1 MPIELQNNFT
11 GGLNNRYPAHLIPDG
26 FNSTAQNVDLSYR
39 DLRSDKGTGTDSFDP
54 AGSRFFYEAASSW
67 IGSTGFSSAQFSEI
81 NLTNNAN
88 QTISTNTTASDP
100 VTVNIGSTLTVSSG
114 ALSVESQGDGFE
126 VANSFVEYADDLYV
140 SRSGYSFTANSIANT
155 GTNGVCEIV
164 YLSSDVGKFHIGDEI
179 VGLQFSNLSL
189 ITDIN
194 KATGEITLNKAALS
208 TTSSPTNLQANAT
221 AVRYMDGNI
230 STSLVIGVD
239 IPTPSFN
246 ISKQTGGATFD
257 GYSTKW
263 ISSSFPI
270 PFQYGVS
277 AIDDTGIE
285 SGLSE
290 SSDQGAINILDLS
303 ASVANRSAPLKINIS
318 GLSQGKY
325 FIYRIGDTSAVYKL
339 LEYLYQTSSS
349 TTFDFGARGSGS
361 GVPATAQ
368 RLTIVDTGMPTG
380 TQYAVRWYAATGTSS
395 ASASAGDYTP
405 TGTTAFTTGSTID
418 LHTQVGTHDLFV
430 EVIVKFDGD
439 DREYVAGAGYIENG
453 AALVNT
459 SLDTY
464 LDYRNAQT
472 LALFSPFTQS
482 NQPPRNL
489 KFLTEVNN
497 FFFASVDKRLY
508 ISRSGQANVWPIDA
522 FIDFDAKITGLG
534 RRGSEL
540 IVFTQFA
547 LFRVFGN
554 AFDSMR
560 KVEIPTR
567 EGIPDNLHLTIS
579 EVKGGLIYANL
590 NGIHYY
596 DGSSVQQLT
605 RNLLE
610 TFTLPSG
617 NYSSNV
623 AGSYDDQY
631 FLLADAGLGYKIDMR
646 DGSFKLSR
654 TTLNASNLFYRGAT
668 NKLYTSDSIIGIG
681 SNLEYT
687 VQTRDFT
694 GGQINSSKLLSALTI
709 NADSFTGSV
718 TPVVDGVDQTSE
730 TVSFT
735 NQNLNRKVYVSN
747 PLPGEKFAV
756 KIVSTAGE
764 LNEVGVEYLDPSQNS
779 LSRFD
784 SITIKYTG
792 TPSFSVKIDD
802 TEKIASTTLPS
813 FTGDVAEKTYYFPAM
828 TEGTVPH
835 LIGVETETNKIVSYS
850 YESERV

>member
-1 MPIELQNNFT
+1 MPLEIQNNFS
-11 GGLNNRYPAHLIPDG
+11 GGLNDRYPAHLIPDG
-26 FNSTAQNVDLSYR
+26 FNSISENVDLSYR
-39 DLRSDKGTGTDSFDP
+39 DLRPDKGTGTDPFDP

-67 IGSTGFSSAQFSEI
+67 VGASGFSSAQYNEI
-81 NLTNNAN
+81 NLSNSAN
-88 QTISTNTTASDP
+88 QTISTNTVVADP

-114 ALSVESQGDGFE
+114 TLTVESQGSGFE

-140 SRSGYSFTANSIANT
+140 SRSGYSFTANSILNT
-155 GTNGVCEIV
+155 GANGVCEIV
-164 YLSSDVGKFHIGDEI
+164 FVSNEVGKFHIGDE
-179 VGLQFSNLSL
+179 VYGSQFSELTL

-194 KATGEITLNKAALS
+194 KATGELTLSKPALV
-208 TTSSPTNLQANAT
+208 TTSSQTNLQANAT
-221 AVRYMDGNI
+221 GIRYMDGNI

-239 IPTPSFN
+239 IPTPSFEMS
-246 ISKQTGGATFD
+246 IPTGTFD
-257 GYSTKW
+257 GYSKNW

-277 AIDDTGIE
+277 ALDNTGIE

-290 SSDQGAINILDLS
+290 SSDQGAVNILNLS
-303 ASVANRSAPLKINIS
+303 DANNRSKPLEVNIT
-318 GLSQGKY
+318 GLQVGKY
-325 FIYRIGDTSAVYKL
+325 FLYRIGDTSAVYKL
-339 LEYLYQTSSS
+339 LEYIYQTPVN
-349 TTFDFGARGSGS
+349 TTFNFGVRGAGT
-361 GVPATAQ
+361 GVPGTAQ
-368 RLTIVDTGMPTG
+368 RLSITTTDMPIG
-380 TQYAVRWYAATGTSS
+380 TQYAVRWYAATAASKASATSS
-395 ASASAGDYTP
+395 DFTT
-405 TGTTAFTTGSTID
+405 TGTTPFTTGTTID
-418 LHTQVGTHDLFV
+418 LYTNAATDDYFIEIL
-430 EVIVKFDGD
+430 VKFENDE
-439 DREYVAGAGYIENG
+439 REYVAGAGLIENTQ
-453 AALVNT
+453 ALTNGNL
-459 SLDTY
+459 STY
-464 LDYRNAQT
+464 LDFRNAQT

-489 KFLTEVNN
+489 KFITEVNN
-497 FFFASVDKRLY
+497 FFFAAVEKRLY

-522 FIDFDAKITGLG
+522 FIDFDGKITGLG

-567 EGIPDNLHLTIS
+567 EGIPDDLHLTIA

-605 RNLLE
+605 RSLVE

-617 NYSSNV
+617 NYSSNL
-623 AGSYDDQY
+623 AGTYDDQY

-646 DGSFKLSR
+646 DGAFKLSR

-668 NKLYTSDSIIGIG
+668 NRLYTGDAIFGLG
-681 SNLEYT
+681 SNLQYT

-694 GGQINSSKLLSALTI
+694 GGQVTATKLLSAITI
-709 NADSFTGSV
+709 NADSFTGSF
-718 TPVVDGVDQTSE
+718 TPVVDGIEQSSE
-730 TVSFT
+730 TVNFSS
-735 NQNLNRKVYVSN
+735 QDLNRKVYLSN
-747 PLPGEKFAV
+747 PLPGKKFAV
-756 KIVSTAGE
+756 KIISTTGE
-764 LNEVGVEYLDPSQNS
+764 LNEVGVEYQDPSQSS

-802 TEKIASTTLPS
+802 TEKIASTTLPA
-813 FTGDVAEKTYYFPAM
+813 FTGDVSEKTYYFPAM

-835 LIGVETETNKIVSYS
+835 LVGVETETSKIVSHS